1 MRRGSGLTSRHGA
14 LPLLLGI
21 GWSVLSW
28 RETAVWR
35 DSVTLWSRAVAMIP
49 GSPTARNNLGVALM
63 AEGEFE
69 RALEQFRVAEQ
80 TWTGHPG
87 VLTNIGRALR
97 GAGRLEEAATTFRRV
112 VQIVPGWAGAR
123 VDLGVT
129 LADLG
134 RVDEAAREF
143 DLALRAD
150 PGSPAAYYQLGQ
162 LSARQGRGAEATV
175 LFERAAV
182 LQRERAA
189 RGGAPVPAAVV
200 PAWDD

>member
-1 MRRGSGLTSRHGA
+1 M
-14 LPLLLGI
+14 
-21 GWSVLSW
+21 
-28 RETAVWR
+28 
-35 DSVTLWSRAVAMIP
+35 
-49 GSPTARNNLGVALM
+49 
-63 AEGEFE
+63 
-69 RALEQFRVAEQ
+69 
-80 TWTGHPG
+80 
-87 VLTNIGRALR
+87 LTNIGRALR
-97 GAGRLEEAATTFRRV
+97 GAGRLEEATTTFRRV

-123 VDLGVT
+123 VDLGAT
-129 LADLG
+129 LSDLG

-189 RGGAPVPAAVV
+189 RGGPPVPAAVV